1 MITAVAGPTADAN
14 GPYEGDAI
22 CGSLLPNITLDGSGS
37 IAGGTAI
44 TDWDWY
50 EGSTYLGN
58 GEYLDHY
65 FAPGSYTVTLEVTD
79 ENGCTDSDT
88 AGVVITAV
96 CNDLNYLLIQGFNG
110 NSGACTGLQET
121 HEEFPPVPQLIDPG
135 ISWLYM
141 KNQATPNIKWINF
154 IARYDNSSTTI
165 EYKYQYRLH
174 YERTGVT
181 TGWLPGHDWTSPAV
195 GSLVDDGTHGY
206 GFLSGCMDAPSSPS
220 EKYYC
225 CEFEIQIRVNGDNS
239 NIYTVHID

>member
-1 MITAVAGPTADAN
+1 M
-14 GPYEGDAI
+14 
-22 CGSLLPNITLDGSGS
+22 DGTGV
-37 IAGGTAI
+37 GTV
-44 TDWDWY
+44 DP
-50 EGSTYLGN
+50 LV
-58 GEYLDHY
+58 
-65 FAPGSYTVTLEVTD
+65 GSYTYNCGETVDLLATPDAGSTFGGWSGDITDPNQSSSIIMNGDKTVTATFDLA
-79 ENGCTDSDT
+79 N
-88 AGVVITAV
+88 I
-96 CNDLNYLLIQGFNG
+96 LNYLLVQGFNG

-121 HEEFPPVPQLIDPG
+121 HEETSPPPIPQLIDPG

-174 YERTGVT
+174 YELTGVT
-181 TGWLPGHDWTSPAV
+181 TGWLLGHDWTSPAV
-195 GSLVDDGTHGY
+195 GSLADDGTYGY
-206 GFLSGCMDAPSSPS
+206 GFVSGCMDAPSSPS